1 MMNQRQRAHVDHPAM
16 TDRSA
21 LRLPAL
27 LGATALAGML
37 AAAPAHA
44 GVSADDG
51 YTGSGAPEVHVEL
64 TPYIWLPA
72 TSAHFNLG
80 PRGDISRSA
89 LSGIP
94 TASELEDSLHGAFM
108 GNGLVR
114 YGPWSAELDILWV
127 DAAGDH
133 TTEPDRRGH
142 SFGLHGSISLTRVAP
157 GFGYEIVKSAIGSV
171 PVTVDLRAGFAAFWW
186 NGSLSST
193 QNLFGGQSSSDSFI
207 QPWLG
212 GRVNFYPA
220 PRWRVS
226 LAAAAQGLG
235 VDGGS
240 WGYDA
245 ALLVSWAATDWLNL
259 TGGFRA
265 IRTSRID
272 GAKTIDATV
281 YGPMLGV
288 GFSF

>member
-1 MMNQRQRAHVDHPAM
+1 M
-16 TDRSA
+16 TDRPA

-27 LGATALAGML
+27 LGVAALAGML

-51 YTGSGAPEVHVEL
+51 YTASGAPEVHVEL
-64 TPYIWLPA
+64 TPYAWLPA
-72 TSAHFNLG
+72 TAAHFDLG
-80 PRGDISRSA
+80 PRGGISGSA
-89 LSGIP
+89 SSGIP
-94 TASELEDSLHGAFM
+94 TASKIEDSLQGAFM

-114 YGPWSAELDILWV
+114 YGPLSAELDILWV
-127 DAAGDH
+127 DMAGDH
-133 TTEPDRRGH
+133 TTEPDRRGRT
-142 SFGLHGSISLTRVAP
+142 FGLHGSASLTRVAP
-157 GFGYEIVKSAIGSV
+157 GFGYEVVKSAIGGV

-186 NGSLSST
+186 SGKLSST
-193 QNLFGGQSSSDSFI
+193 DNLFGGQSGSDSFI

-212 GRVNFYPA
+212 GRVTFYPA

-226 LAAAAQGLG
+226 IAAAAQGLG

-245 ALLVSWAATDWLNL
+245 ALLVSWAATGWLNV

-265 IRTSRID
+265 IRSSRID
-272 GAKTIDATV
+272 GPKSIDATV

-288 GFSF
+288 GFTF